1 MSTES
6 LEVQIKELEAKIQSQ
21 QAIIDELMLEH
32 CPGDMTKE
40 QMDEW
45 ARHQRPVTKEEE
57 RRIEKALKW
66 NELWRESRP
75 SATKQL

>member
-66 NELWRESRP
+66 NER
-75 SATKQL
+75 